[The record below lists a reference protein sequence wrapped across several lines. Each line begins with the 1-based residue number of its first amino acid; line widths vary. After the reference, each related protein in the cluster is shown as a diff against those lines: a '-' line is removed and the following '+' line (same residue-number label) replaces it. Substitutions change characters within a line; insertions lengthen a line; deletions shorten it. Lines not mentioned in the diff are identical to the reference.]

1 MTFSDRLKKLRKEK
15 GLTQEQL
22 AKEVN
27 VDRST
32 VGKWEGKAGKHL
44 PSDDVKCKLA
54 NLFGVSIDYLMGY
67 VPEESAPPSGH
78 ELELSSDEAKLIDIY
93 RALTQEGKSMLL
105 NQADLLISSPSL
117 REKSI
122 SAAAR

>member
-1 MTFSDRLKKLRKEK
+1 MMMTSAEK
-15 GLTQEQL
+15 ISLLMEKQNLTQNGL
-22 AKEVN
+22 A
-27 VDRST
+27 R
-32 VGKWEGKAGKHL
+32 A
-44 PSDDVKCKLA
+44 A
-54 NLFGVSIDYLMGY
+54 GVSQ
-67 VPEESAPPSGH
+67 SG
-78 ELELSSDEAKLIDIY
+78 LSSILSGASSPKEITLHLIAQALHVKTADLLSDFEDHLSFEMTDPDEAKLIDIY